1 MSGCIFDGCD
11 AGAADCGPVVARE
24 LVVVA
29 LSSVNNAL
37 GGCRLI
43 IIIAPRMKQTHETI
57 NITACRLF
65 FLPMYLNLLIL
76 TVLGE

>member
-1 MSGCIFDGCD
+1 MSGCTLAGCD
-11 AGAADCGPVVARE
+11 EGAEGCGSLVAGGLP
-24 LVVVA
+24 VVA
-29 LSSVNNAL
+29 LSRVMFAL

-65 FLPMYLNLLIL
+65 FPPMYLKSLS
-76 TVLGE
+76 